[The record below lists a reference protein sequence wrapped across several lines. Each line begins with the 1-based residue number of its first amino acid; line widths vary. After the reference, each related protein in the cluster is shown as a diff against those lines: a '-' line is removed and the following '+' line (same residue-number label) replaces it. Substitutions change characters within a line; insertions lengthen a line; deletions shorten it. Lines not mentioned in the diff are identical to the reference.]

1 MNDIFS
7 FVIISFNRAEDTI
20 DAVKNVLQLDNIN
33 GWIKEIVVLNNGSTS
48 DYSIFQNYI
57 ERLSPEEKNL
67 INYINHPVNLGV
79 AGGRNFCIKEAKGK
93 YLLFMDDDSEIA
105 NKDVIQKVLDLYK
118 KHDKEKLAIIGF
130 LGQNPFSGKFDM
142 PLKNPG
148 LIEGKQEIFYNLF
161 FGYGHVFP
169 KSLIEK
175 TGYYQEDFFYGM
187 EEYDLSY
194 ATVKA
199 GYSILFTKDILAIHK
214 QNPNG
219 REPGNITQARFFEN
233 KMIVVYKHLPMFFVL
248 THFVFWSAYFLY
260 KSKFAITLYFKTL
273 SSMFR
278 RMKVA
283 KREVI
288 NTAGLQYLNKVGAR
302 LLY

>member
-1 MNDIFS
+1 MDSIFS
-7 FVIISFNRAEDTI
+7 FLIISFNRAEDTI
-20 DAVKNVLQLDNIN
+20 DAVKNVLQLDNVID
-33 GWIKEIVVLNNGSTS
+33 WTKEIIVLNNGSTQ
-48 DYSIFQNYI
+48 DYSVFQNYLDTLSVE
-57 ERLSPEEKNL
+57 ERKLV
-67 INYINHPVNLGV
+67 NYINHPKNLGV
-79 AGGRNFCIKEAKGK
+79 AGGRNLCIREAQGK
-93 YLLFMDDDSEIA
+93 YLLFMDDDSEIS

-118 KHDKEKLAIIGF
+118 KYQNEKLAIIGF

-142 PLKNPG
+142 PLKDPK
-148 LIEGKQEIFYNLF
+148 LIEGKEEIFYNLF

-169 KSLIEK
+169 KALIEE

-199 GYSILFTKDILAIHK
+199 GYSILFTKEILAIHK

-233 KMIVVYKHLPMFFVL
+233 KMIVVYKHLPMLYVIS
-248 THFVFWSAYFLY
+248 HFIFWSAYFLY
-260 KSKFAITLYFKTL
+260 KSKFAITLYFK
-273 SSMFR
+273 SVISMFK

-283 KREVI
+283 KRVLI
-288 NTAGLQYLNKVGAR
+288 NTDGMHYLHKVKAR

>member
-7 FVIISFNRAEDTI
+7 FIIISYNRAEDTI
-20 DAVKNVLQLDNIN
+20 DAVRNVLQLENVS
-33 GWIKEIVVLNNGSTS
+33 GWTKEIIILNNGSTT
-48 DYSIFQNYI
+48 DYSILQHYI
-57 ERLSPEEKNL
+57 ESLPVADKSIL
-67 INYINHPVNLGV
+67 HYINHSVNLGV
-79 AGGRNFCIKEAKGK
+79 AGGRNLCIREAKGK

-105 NKDVIQKVLDLYK
+105 NRDVIQQVLDLYK
-118 KHDKEKLAIIGF
+118 KYQKENLAIIGF
-130 LGQNPFSGKFDM
+130 LGKNPFSGKLDM
-142 PLKNPG
+142 PLKNPD
-148 LIEGKQEIFYNLF
+148 LIKDKEEIFYNLF

-169 KSLIEK
+169 KSLIEE

-194 ATVKA
+194 AAVKA
-199 GYSILFTKDILAIHK
+199 GYSILFTKNILAIHK

-233 KMIVVYKHLPMFFVL
+233 KMIVVYKHLPMFYVF
-248 THFVFWSAYFLY
+248 THFIFWSAYFLY
-260 KSKFAITLYFKTL
+260 KSKFAIILYFK
-273 SSMFR
+273 SVASMFH

-288 NTAGLQYLNKVGAR
+288 NAAGMQYLYQVKAR

>member
-20 DAVKNVLQLDNIN
+20 DAVKNVLQLDEVS
-33 GWIKEIVVLNNGSTS
+33 GWTKEIVVLNNGSTQ
-48 DYSIFQNYI
+48 DYAIFQNYLNT
-57 ERLSPEEKNL
+57 LSAEEKKL
-67 INYINHPVNLGV
+67 VNYINHPENLGV
-79 AGGRNFCIKEAKGK
+79 AGGRNLCIREAKGK

-118 KHDKEKLAIIGF
+118 KYDKEKLAIIGF

-142 PLKNPG
+142 PLKNPK
-148 LIEGKQEIFYNLF
+148 LIEGKQEVFYNLF

-169 KSLIEK
+169 KSLVKE

-233 KMIVVYKHLPMFFVL
+233 KMIVVYKHLPLFYVV
-248 THFVFWSAYFLY
+248 THFIFWSGYFLY
-260 KSKFAITLYFKTL
+260 KSKFALYLYVKSVF
-273 SSMFR
+273 SMFR

-283 KREVI
+283 QRTVI
-288 NTAGLQYLNKVGAR
+288 NANGMHYLRKVKAR

>member
-7 FVIISFNRAEDTI
+7 FVIISFNRAEDTV
-20 DAVKNVLQLDNIN
+20 DAVKNVLQLDHVD
-33 GWIKEIVVLNNGSTS
+33 GWSKEIVVLNNGSTQ
-48 DYSIFQNYI
+48 DYSVFQKYLDTLSAE
-57 ERLSPEEKNL
+57 ERKLV
-67 INYINHPVNLGV
+67 NYINHPTNLGV
-79 AGGRNFCIKEAKGK
+79 AGGRNLCIREATGK
-93 YLLFMDDDSEIA
+93 YLLFMDDDSEIT
-105 NKDVIQKVLDLYK
+105 NLDVIQKVLDLYK
-118 KHDKEKLAIIGF
+118 KYEKEKLAIVGF

-142 PLKNPG
+142 PLKDPR
-148 LIEGKQEIFYNLF
+148 LIEGKQEVFYNLF

-169 KSLIEK
+169 KALIEE

-194 ATVKA
+194 AAVKA

-233 KMIVVYKHLPMFFVL
+233 KMIVVYKHLPMLYVIS
-248 THFVFWSAYFLY
+248 HFIFWSGYFLF
-260 KSKFAITLYFKTL
+260 KSKFAISLYFK
-273 SSMFR
+273 SVFSMFK

-283 KREVI
+283 RREVI
-288 NTAGLQYLNKVGAR
+288 NGNGMQYLRKVKAR